1 MILREFHEGGNGGL
15 KGKDYDPTERMKP
28 LDVVKVMMGVYSD
41 RANIKRFM
49 NNSRFWAKHQ
59 EYDYE
64 NMYTVAE
71 ATVKDYYLDQL
82 TGGGESTSKK
92 RKLNE

>member
-1 MILREFHEGGNGGL
+1 
-15 KGKDYDPTERMKP
+15 
-28 LDVVKVMMGVYSD
+28 MMGVYSD

-64 NMYTVAE
+64 NLYTIAQ

-82 TGGGESTSKK
+82 TGAG
-92 RKLNE
+92 